1 MKTSTIVRDMKKEY
15 LKENDYLCLIAAK
28 VTYSHFNKEESEC
41 YRYIIKYIN
50 KAIEYESTVRL
61 YLIERR
67 NKYKNYNSYYNHY
80 NPVTEEECHK
90 FRLQLLDEM
99 IDFFTKEENDHE
111 F

>member
-1 MKTSTIVRDMKKEY
+1 MKTSTIVKEMKQEY
-15 LKENDYLCLIAAK
+15 LKDNNYLCLIASR
-28 VTYSHFNKEESEC
+28 VIHSHFNAEQFEC
-41 YRYIIKYIN
+41 YRYIVKYIN
-50 KAIEYESTVRL
+50 KAIDYEFTVRL
-61 YLIERR
+61 CLMERR

-80 NPVTEEECHK
+80 NPITEEECHE